1 MKINLYFYTRIRI
14 LFNMSNVREILRK
27 QSFSKEDL
35 LILLNADDKET
46 ELIFK
51 KAADVKAKYVGN
63 ITYFRGLIELSN
75 IYAQKIVYIVEFVE
89 KIG

>member
-1 MKINLYFYTRIRI
+1 
-14 LFNMSNVREILRK
+14 MSNVREILRK